1 MLVYQTVPPKLII
14 TGFEHCSHA
23 VLVSTLPLF
32 LVPSSSNTKISRLN
46 PGCTQAPRGLS
57 ISNLWPEF
65 SICSLKL
72 ETSGALRL
80 HPAPD
85 ELRKVHVFGIFSPM
99 NAHTKIS
106 LYTFACTFVCI
117 SNYIYIYIHIGIDR
131 HNEWISQTSRRVLL
145 PSGSLYNAPM
155 ASCLACSS
163 SW

>member
-117 SNYIYIYIHIGIDR
+117 SNYIYIHIGIDR